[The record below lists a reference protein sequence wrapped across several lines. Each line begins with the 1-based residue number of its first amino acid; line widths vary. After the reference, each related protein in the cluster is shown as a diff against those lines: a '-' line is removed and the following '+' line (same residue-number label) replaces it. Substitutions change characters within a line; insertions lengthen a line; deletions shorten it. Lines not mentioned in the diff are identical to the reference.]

1 MSSPTATIAPPPRPT
16 TGRPR
21 RRRPLRGALTP
32 WMFAAPAII
41 LFAAFLIIPIIYA
54 IYLSFRGFRVS
65 AGGAFGRREETFI
78 GFENYITALTD
89 TEFVA
94 GLGRVLLYGAISIP
108 SVLGLALLFALLL
121 DTPRIRLQSFSR
133 TAIFLP
139 FAVPGVI
146 ASLLWGFLYL
156 PSTSPLSD
164 ISRALGGG
172 ALNFFGTP
180 TLYFSLANIALWSG
194 VGFNMII
201 IYTSLRAIPTE
212 IYEAARIDGATELQV
227 ALRIKVPLVAPA
239 LVLTGL
245 FSVIGTLQL
254 YSEPQTLRPFT
265 PRISSTWVPLMK
277 IYQDAFTND
286 NLGAAAAV
294 SVILAAAILAFSLL
308 VLRFFQRRT
317 FGDA

>member
-1 MSSPTATIAPPPRPT
+1 
-16 TGRPR
+16 
-21 RRRPLRGALTP
+21 
-32 WMFAAPAII
+32 MFAAPAII

-201 IYTSLRAIPTE
+201 S
-212 IYEAARIDGATELQV
+212 
-227 ALRIKVPLVAPA
+227 
-239 LVLTGL
+239 
-245 FSVIGTLQL
+245 
-254 YSEPQTLRPFT
+254 T
-265 PRISSTWVPLMK
+265 PRSARSPPRSTKPPASTARPSYRLRCASRCPSSPPRSCSRACSPSSGPCSCT
-277 IYQDAFTND
+277 AN
-286 NLGAAAAV
+286 
-294 SVILAAAILAFSLL
+294 
-308 VLRFFQRRT
+308 RRPY
-317 FGDA
+317 GRSRPASPARGCR